1 MFDQVL
7 NTFTRY
13 QSNFLMIFLFDM
25 KEDMIILPLS
35 PQGERKLI
43 MGLGWPLTVL
53 SQYEEKSLGPQLL
66 KNYEAFRTLFKA
78 LNSQMHILEL
88 AKHLR
93 RGVSAKIVFVT
104 VNC

>member
-25 KEDMIILPLS
+25 KEDIILPLS
-35 PQGERKLI
+35 PQAERKLI
-43 MGLGWPLTVL
+43 MELGWPLIVL
-53 SQYEEKSLGPQLL
+53 SQYEEKSLGPHLF

-93 RGVSAKIVFVT
+93 RGFSAKIVFVT

>member
-35 PQGERKLI
+35 PQAERKLI
-43 MGLGWPLTVL
+43 MELGWPLIVL
-53 SQYEEKSLGPQLL
+53 SQYEEKASVHTFL
-66 KNYEAFRTLFKA
+66 KTMRHSGL
-78 LNSQMHILEL
+78 SSRH
-88 AKHLR
+88 
-93 RGVSAKIVFVT
+93 
-104 VNC
+104 